1 MAWLLTGGAGYIGS
15 HIVQAF
21 RAADREVVV
30 FDDLSSGFREFVP
43 ADVPVHV
50 GALEDPAAVAAALDA
65 QPVDGVVHLGGLK
78 YAGESVNVPL
88 DFYRCNVEGT
98 RVLLQELAARDVDRL
113 VFSSSSATYGTMEG
127 EIVTEDAPQRPESP
141 YGESK
146 LIGEWLI
153 RDQAVARPTLR
164 HTSLRYFNVV
174 GSGPSIEQ
182 PDADGGRVSI
192 VDHSPYN
199 LFPLVFRA
207 LSRGVRP
214 KVFGDDYPTPDGS
227 CVRDYVDVA
236 DLAEA
241 HVRAALLLEE
251 GAALA
256 AAYNVGRG
264 EGVSV
269 RQIVETILRVV
280 GEEALG
286 YDVAPRRGG
295 DPAKIVGS
303 ARRIEQ
309 DFGWKPGRDLQQMV
323 QGAWEAWNAPGA
335 AEREA
340 AQDARRAAA
349 A

>member
-15 HIVQAF
+15 HIVEAF
-21 RAADREVVV
+21 RDAGREVVV
-30 FDDLSSGFREFVP
+30 LDDLSSGFPEFVP
-43 ADVPVHV
+43 DDVVLHEGRV
-50 GALEDPAAVAAALDA
+50 EDPAAVAAALDA
-65 QPVDGVVHLGGLK
+65 QPVEGVVHLAGLK
-78 YAGESVNVPL
+78 YAGESVHVPL
-88 DFYRCNVEGT
+88 DFYRANVEGT
-98 RVLLQELAARDVDRL
+98 RVLLEAMAARDVDRL

-146 LIGEWLI
+146 LVGEWLI
-153 RDQAVARPTLR
+153 RDQARARPALR

-174 GSGPSIEQ
+174 GSGG
-182 PDADGGRVSI
+182 AGGNGVSL

-207 LSRGVRP
+207 LTSSPPTRP
-214 KVFGDDYPTPDGS
+214 KVFGDDYPTPDGT
-227 CVRDYVDVA
+227 CVRDYVHVA

-241 HVRAALLLEE
+241 HLRAAVLLE
-251 GAALA
+251 GDRADVLA
-256 AAYNVGRG
+256 PAYNVGRG

-295 DPAKIVGS
+295 DPARIVG
-303 ARRIEQ
+303 ATTRLER
-309 DFGWKPGRDLQQMV
+309 DFGWKPGRDLDAMV
-323 QGAWEAWNAPGA
+323 ESAWAAWNAPGT

-340 AQDARRAAA
+340 RQDAVRAARA
-349 A
+349 

>member
-21 RAADREVVV
+21 RAAGREVVV
-30 FDDLSSGFREFVP
+30 LDDLSSGFREFVP
-43 ADVPVHV
+43 EGVVVHEGRVEDPVAV
-50 GALEDPAAVAAALDA
+50 GAALGA
-65 QPVDGVVHLGGLK
+65 QPVEGVVHLAGLK

-88 DFYRCNVEGT
+88 DFYRANVEGT
-98 RVLLQELAARDVDRL
+98 RVLLRAMAGHGIDRL

-127 EIVTEDAPQRPESP
+127 EIVAEDAPQRPESP

-153 RDQAVARPTLR
+153 RDQAVARPSLR

-174 GSGPSIEQ
+174 GSGPVREDRSS
-182 PDADGGRVSI
+182 PHGAVAL

-207 LSRGVRP
+207 LSRGDRP

-227 CVRDYVDVA
+227 CVRDYVHVV

-241 HVRAALLLEE
+241 HVRAALLLED
-251 GAALA
+251 GAELA
-256 AAYNVGRG
+256 PAYNVGRG

-269 RQIVETILRVV
+269 RQIVETILSVV
-280 GEEALG
+280 GEESLG

-303 ARRIEQ
+303 ARRIEE
-309 DFGWKPGRDLQQMV
+309 DFGWKPGLDLRAMV
-323 QGAWEAWNAPGA
+323 EGAWAAWNAPGA

-349 A
+349 

>member
-1 MAWLLTGGAGYIGS
+1 MAWLLTGGAGYIGA
-15 HIVQAF
+15 HIVEAF
-21 RAADREVVV
+21 RTAGRDVVV

-43 ADVPVHV
+43 EDVVVHEGRV
-50 GALEDPAAVAAALDA
+50 EDPAAVAAALDT
-65 QPVDGVVHLGGLK
+65 QPVDGVIHLAGLK
-78 YAGESVNVPL
+78 YAGESVHVPL
-88 DFYRCNVEGT
+88 DFYRANVEGT
-98 RVLLQELAARDVDRL
+98 RVLLEAMAARDVDRL

-153 RDQAVARPTLR
+153 RDQARARPALR

-174 GSGPSIEQ
+174 GSGSDRI
-182 PDADGGRVSI
+182 A
-192 VDHSPYN
+192 DHSPYN

-207 LSRGVRP
+207 LSRGDRP

-241 HVRAALLLEE
+241 HLRAAILLEE
-251 GAALA
+251 GRELA
-256 AAYNVGRG
+256 RSYNVGRG

-269 RQIVETILRVV
+269 RQIVETVLAVV

-295 DPAKIVGS
+295 DPARIVGS
-303 ARRIEQ
+303 ARRIDQ
-309 DFGWKPGRDLQQMV
+309 DFGWKPGRDLRTMV
-323 QGAWEAWNAPGA
+323 EGAWSAWNTPEAR
-335 AEREA
+335 EREA
-340 AQDARRAAA
+340 RQDAARA
-349 A
+349 

>member
-1 MAWLLTGGAGYIGS
+1 MPWLLTGGAGYIGA

-21 RAADREVVV
+21 RAAGREVVV
-30 FDDLSSGFREFVP
+30 LDDLSSGFREFLP
-43 ADVPVHV
+43 DDVVLHEGRV
-50 GALEDPAAVAAALDA
+50 EDPAAVAAALDA
-65 QPVDGVVHLGGLK
+65 QPLDGVVHLAGLK

-88 DFYRCNVEGT
+88 DFYRANVEGT
-98 RVLLQELAARDVDRL
+98 RVLLRQMAERDIDRL

-153 RDQAVARPTLR
+153 RDQARARPSLR

-174 GSGPSIEQ
+174 GSSAREPV
-182 PDADGGRVSI
+182 PI

-207 LSRGVRP
+207 LSAGRQP

-227 CVRDYVDVA
+227 CVRDYVDVV

-241 HVRAALLLEE
+241 HLRAAVLLEE
-251 GAALA
+251 GRELA
-256 AAYNVGRG
+256 PAYNVGRG

-269 RQIVETILRVV
+269 RQIIEAILAQVD
-280 GEEALG
+280 EQALG
-286 YDVAPRRGG
+286 YEVVPRRPG

-309 DFGWKPGRDLQQMV
+309 DFDWKPGRGLAEMV
-323 QGAWEAWNAPGA
+323 EGAWSAWNAAGT

-340 AQDARRAAA
+340 AQDARRAVA
-349 A
+349 

>member
-21 RAADREVVV
+21 RAAGREVVV
-30 FDDLSSGFREFVP
+30 LDDLSSGFREFVP
-43 ADVPVHV
+43 EDVVVHEGRV
-50 GALEDPAAVAAALDA
+50 EDAAAVAKALDA
-65 QPVDGVVHLGGLK
+65 QPIDGVVHLAGLK

-88 DFYRCNVEGT
+88 DFYRANVEGT
-98 RVLLQELAARDVDRL
+98 RVLLRQMGERGIDRL

-127 EIVTEDAPQRPESP
+127 EIVTEDSPQRPESP

-153 RDQAVARPTLR
+153 RDQARARPSLK

-174 GSGPSIEQ
+174 GSGPVRSE
-182 PDADGGRVSI
+182 PANPNGVVAI

-207 LSRGVRP
+207 LSRGDRP

-227 CVRDYVDVA
+227 CVRDYVHVV

-241 HVRAALLLEE
+241 HLRAAVLLDE
-251 GAALA
+251 GNDLGQ
-256 AAYNVGRG
+256 AYNVGTG
-264 EGVSV
+264 EGSSV
-269 RQIVETILRVV
+269 RQIVEEILTAVD
-280 GEEALG
+280 EQALG

-303 ARRIEQ
+303 VRGIER
-309 DFGWKPGRDLQQMV
+309 DFGWKPGLSLREMV
-323 QGAWEAWNAPGA
+323 VSAWEAWNAPGA

-340 AQDARRAAA
+340 AQDARRAQG
-349 A
+349 

>member
-1 MAWLLTGGAGYIGS
+1 MPWLLTGGAGYIGA

-21 RAADREVVV
+21 LAAGREVVV
-30 FDDLSSGFREFVP
+30 LDDLSSGFREFVP
-43 ADVPVHV
+43 EGVVLHEGRV
-50 GALEDPAAVAAALDA
+50 EDREAVAAALDA
-65 QPVDGVVHLGGLK
+65 QPLDGVIHLAGLK

-88 DFYRCNVEGT
+88 DFYRANVEGT
-98 RVLLQELAARDVDRL
+98 RVLLAEMAEREIDRL

-127 EIVTEDAPQRPESP
+127 EIVTEDDRQRPESP

-153 RDQAVARPTLR
+153 RDQARARPSLR

-174 GSGPSIEQ
+174 GAGTP
-182 PDADGGRVSI
+182 AGGQTAI

-207 LSRGVRP
+207 LTADPPVQP

-227 CVRDYVDVA
+227 CIRDYVDVV

-241 HVRAALLLEE
+241 HLRAAVLLEE
-251 GAALA
+251 ERELA
-256 AAYNVGRG
+256 PAYNVGRG

-269 RQIVETILRVV
+269 RQIIEAILDQV
-280 GEEALG
+280 GRTALG
-286 YDVAPRRGG
+286 YEVAPRRPG

-303 ARRIEQ
+303 AERIER
-309 DFGWKPGRDLQQMV
+309 DFGWKPGRGLEQMV
-323 QGAWEAWNAPGA
+323 EGAWAAWNAPGTA
-335 AEREA
+335 DREA
-340 AQDARRAAA
+340 AQDARRALA
-349 A
+349 

>member
-21 RAADREVVV
+21 LAADREVVV
-30 FDDLSSGFREFVP
+30 LDDLSSGFREFVP
-43 ADVPVHV
+43 AGVTLHE
-50 GALEDPAAVAAALDA
+50 GKLEDPADVARALDA
-65 QPVDGVVHLGGLK
+65 QPVEGVVHLGGLK
-78 YAGESVNVPL
+78 YAGESPRVPL
-88 DFYRCNVEGT
+88 DYYRVNVEGT
-98 RVLLQELAARDVDRL
+98 RVLLEQMAARGVDRL

-127 EIVTEDAPQRPESP
+127 EIVAEDAPKRPESP

-153 RDQAVARPTLR
+153 RDQAVARPELK

-174 GSGPSIEQ
+174 GSGPVR
-182 PDADGGRVSI
+182 DTGDGGVLAL

-207 LSRGVRP
+207 LSRGARP

-227 CVRDYVDVA
+227 CVRDYVHVV

-241 HVRAALLLEE
+241 HLRAAVQLDE
-251 GAALA
+251 GTELA

-269 RQIVETILRVV
+269 RQIIETILSVV

-286 YDVAPRRGG
+286 YDVAPRRAG

-303 ARRIEQ
+303 ARRIEE
-309 DFGWKPGRDLQQMV
+309 DFGWKPGLDLRAMV
-323 QGAWEAWNAPGA
+323 EGAWEAWNAPGT

-340 AQDARRAAA
+340 AQDARRAQG
-349 A
+349 

>member
-21 RAADREVVV
+21 QAADREVVV
-30 FDDLSSGFREFVP
+30 LDDLSSGFREFVP
-43 ADVPVHV
+43 TGVTLHE
-50 GALEDPAAVAAALDA
+50 GKLEDAAAVAAALDA

-88 DFYRCNVEGT
+88 DFYRANVEGT
-98 RVLLQELAARDVDRL
+98 RVLLRQMGLRGVDRL

-153 RDQAVARPTLR
+153 RDQATAHPALK

-174 GSGPSIEQ
+174 GSGPPRDEPAS
-182 PDADGGRVSI
+182 PNGVVSI

-207 LSRGVRP
+207 LSRGDRP

-227 CVRDYVDVA
+227 CVRDYIDVV

-251 GAALA
+251 GKQLA
-256 AAYNVGRG
+256 PAYNVGRG

-269 RQIVETILRVV
+269 RQIVETILAVV

-303 ARRIEQ
+303 ARLIER
-309 DFGWKPGRDLQQMV
+309 DFGWKPARDLRTMV
-323 QGAWEAWNAPGA
+323 EGAWEAWNAPGT

-340 AQDARRAAA
+340 AQDTRRAHG
-349 A
+349 

>member
-1 MAWLLTGGAGYIGS
+1 MAWLLTGGAGYIGA
-15 HIVQAF
+15 HIVEAF
-21 RAADREVVV
+21 RAAGREVVV

-43 ADVPVHV
+43 DDVVVHEGRV
-50 GALEDPAAVAAALDA
+50 EDPTAVAAALDA
-65 QPVDGVVHLGGLK
+65 QPVDGIIHLAGLK
-78 YAGESVNVPL
+78 YAGESVHVPL
-88 DFYRCNVEGT
+88 DFYRANVEGT
-98 RVLLQELAARDVDRL
+98 RVLLEAMAARDIDRL

-153 RDQAVARPTLR
+153 RDQARARPQLE

-174 GSGPSIEQ
+174 GSGTERI
-182 PDADGGRVSI
+182 A
-192 VDHSPYN
+192 DHSPYN

-227 CVRDYVDVA
+227 CIRDYVDVA

-241 HVRAALLLEE
+241 HLRAALLLEDPE
-251 GAALA
+251 REVAPS
-256 AAYNVGRG
+256 YNVGRG

-269 RQIVETILRVV
+269 RQIVEAILAVV

-295 DPAKIVGS
+295 DPARIVGS

-309 DFGWKPGRDLQQMV
+309 DFGWKPGRDLRTMV
-323 QGAWEAWNAPGA
+323 EGAWAAWNTPEARD
-335 AEREA
+335 REA
-340 AQDARRAAA
+340 RQDAARAARA
-349 A
+349 

>member
-21 RAADREVVV
+21 RAAGREVVV
-30 FDDLSSGFREFVP
+30 LDDLSSGFREFVP
-43 ADVPVHV
+43 DDVVVHEGRV
-50 GALEDPAAVAAALDA
+50 EDAAAVGAALDA
-65 QPVDGVVHLGGLK
+65 QPVDGVVHLAGLK
-78 YAGESVNVPL
+78 YAGESVHVPL
-88 DFYRCNVEGT
+88 DFYRANVEGT
-98 RVLLQELAARDVDRL
+98 RVLLEQMAERDIDRL

-127 EIVTEDAPQRPESP
+127 EIVTEDSPQRPESP

-153 RDQAVARPTLR
+153 RDQATARPALR

-174 GSGPSIEQ
+174 GSGPVRDE
-182 PDADGGRVSI
+182 PGAEHGVVSL

-207 LSRGVRP
+207 LSRGDRP

-227 CVRDYVDVA
+227 CIRDYVHVV

-241 HVRAALLLEE
+241 HVRAALLLED
-251 GAALA
+251 GQALA
-256 AAYNVGRG
+256 PAYNVGRG
-264 EGVSV
+264 EGTSV
-269 RQIVETILRVV
+269 RQIIETILSVV

-286 YDVAPRRGG
+286 YEVVPRRGG

-303 ARRIEQ
+303 VRRIEQ
-309 DFGWKPGRDLQQMV
+309 DFGWKPGLDLRSMV
-323 QGAWEAWNAPGA
+323 EGAWEAWNAPGA

-349 A
+349 

>member
-1 MAWLLTGGAGYIGS
+1 MAWLLTGGAGYIGA
-15 HIVQAF
+15 HIVAAF

-43 ADVPVHV
+43 EGVVLHE
-50 GALEDPAAVAAALDA
+50 GRLEDPEAVAAALDA
-65 QPVDGVVHLGGLK
+65 QPVEGVVHLAGLK

-88 DFYRCNVEGT
+88 DFYRANVEGT
-98 RVLLQELAARDVDRL
+98 RVLLEAMAARDVDRL

-153 RDQAVARPTLR
+153 RDQARARPTLR

-174 GSGPSIEQ
+174 GSGPE
-182 PDADGGRVSI
+182 GI

-207 LSRGVRP
+207 LSNGTRP

-227 CVRDYVDVA
+227 CVRDYVDVV

-241 HVRAALLLEE
+241 HLRAALLLEE
-251 GAALA
+251 EPVRELA
-256 AAYNVGRG
+256 PAYNVGRG
-264 EGVSV
+264 EGTSV
-269 RQIVETILRVV
+269 RQIVETILSVV

-295 DPAKIVGS
+295 DPARIVGS
-303 ARRIEQ
+303 ARLIER
-309 DFGWKPGRDLQQMV
+309 DFGWKPGRDLRTMV
-323 QGAWEAWNAPGA
+323 EGAWAAWNAPGT

-340 AQDARRAAA
+340 AQDARRVARA
-349 A
+349 